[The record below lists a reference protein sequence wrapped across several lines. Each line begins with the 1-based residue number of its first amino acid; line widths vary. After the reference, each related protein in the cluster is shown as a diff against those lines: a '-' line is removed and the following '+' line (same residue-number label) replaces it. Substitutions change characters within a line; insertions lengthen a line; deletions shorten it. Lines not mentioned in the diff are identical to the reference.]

1 MWLTN
6 CVKEKGEKK
15 LMVDFK
21 QPKYYVNREISWL
34 AFNDRV
40 LEEARDTANPL
51 FERANFLAITQKNMD
66 EWFMVRVA
74 SLQQQVM
81 LGHDKVDAAGLTPK
95 QQLDDVS
102 AIAGQQI
109 RDQYQVLTRS
119 LLPALKREGLTL
131 LKPEQLSKTQ
141 HNFLKHFFEQEIL
154 PVLTPMAVD
163 STRPFPF
170 LANDTLNIGVRLKK
184 SGEKSEKYLAFLQ
197 VPETFTR
204 VIALPEEQQA
214 ILLEDVVQMFLA
226 ALFPGYTIK
235 ESMVFHILRDM
246 ELDVADD
253 EDTPNILQEVQSKLQ
268 ERERGRIIRV
278 ILSSTASKAF
288 TAKLVKLLHVD
299 EQRVYAVN
307 GPIDLTF
314 LNVWLKNNVNAQL
327 KFLPFKGFNN
337 PDLAPSR
344 IFESIRAK
352 DYLLHHPY
360 DSFQSVLSFIQTA
373 AQDDQ
378 VLAIK
383 MTLYRVSGKSPIIK
397 ALGLAAQRGKQVT
410 VLVEIKARFDEE
422 NNVHWARELEKQG
435 VHVVYGL
442 RGLKTHA
449 KVTLI
454 VRREEGD
461 IRRYIHLGTGNYND
475 VTANFYTDLGLLTS
489 DAELG
494 ADVAS
499 IFNIL
504 TGYSDPG
511 YFHQLHMSPDG
522 IREFIYE
529 QIDRE
534 IANAKASK
542 PAGIKMKFNSLSDE
556 RMVKHLYEAS
566 HAGVPIHLIVRGI
579 TILKVGISDVSE
591 TISVHSIVGRFL
603 EHSRIYSFENDGNPK
618 VYLSSADL
626 MTRNLDRRVELLF
639 PLKDDKLRDKVL
651 EIFETMWQDNVK
663 TRVLQADGQYEKKDR
678 RGVARLNAQETFI
691 EAAVRQTD
699 QELKQQKLT
708 EMTQRFEPLNNPFTN
723 ENEEEKS

>member
-1 MWLTN
+1 
-6 CVKEKGEKK
+6 
-15 LMVDFK
+15 MVDFK

-461 IRRYIHLGTGNYND
+461 IRRYVHLGTGNYND

-534 IANAKASK
+534 IANAKAGK

-566 HAGVPIHLIVRGI
+566 HTGVPIHLIVRGI

-691 EAAVRQTD
+691 EAAVRQTN

>member
-1 MWLTN
+1 
-6 CVKEKGEKK
+6 
-15 LMVDFK
+15 MVDFK

-566 HAGVPIHLIVRGI
+566 HAGVPIHFIVRGI

-663 TRVLQADGQYEKKDR
+663 TRVLQADGQYEKKHR

>member
-1 MWLTN
+1 
-6 CVKEKGEKK
+6 
-15 LMVDFK
+15 MVDFK

-529 QIDRE
+529 QINRE
-534 IANAKASK
+534 IANAKAGK

>member
-1 MWLTN
+1 
-6 CVKEKGEKK
+6 
-15 LMVDFK
+15 MVDFK

-534 IANAKASK
+534 IANAKAGK

-678 RGVARLNAQETFI
+678 RGCKIKCTRNLH
-691 EAAVRQTD
+691 
-699 QELKQQKLT
+699 
-708 EMTQRFEPLNNPFTN
+708 
-723 ENEEEKS
+723 

>member
-1 MWLTN
+1 
-6 CVKEKGEKK
+6 
-15 LMVDFK
+15 MVDFK

-534 IANAKASK
+534 IANAKAGK

-708 EMTQRFEPLNNPFTN
+708 EMTQRFEPLNNPFIN

>member
-1 MWLTN
+1 
-6 CVKEKGEKK
+6 
-15 LMVDFK
+15 MVDFK

-235 ESMVFHILRDM
+235 ESMVFYILRDM
-246 ELDVADD
+246 ELDIADD

-352 DYLLHHPY
+352 DSLLHHPY

-534 IANAKASK
+534 IANAKAGK

-663 TRVLQADGQYEKKDR
+663 TRVLQADGQYEKKNR

-723 ENEEEKS
+723 ENEEGKS

>member
-1 MWLTN
+1 
-6 CVKEKGEKK
+6 
-15 LMVDFK
+15 MVDFK

-352 DYLLHHPY
+352 NYLLHHPY

-442 RGLKTHA
+442 RGLKTHV

-529 QIDRE
+529 QINRE
-534 IANAKASK
+534 IANAKAGK

-579 TILKVGISDVSE
+579 TILKVGIFDVSE

>member
-1 MWLTN
+1 
-6 CVKEKGEKK
+6 
-15 LMVDFK
+15 MVDFK

-475 VTANFYTDLGLLTS
+475 VTANFYTDLGLFTS

-534 IANAKASK
+534 IANAKAGK

-723 ENEEEKS
+723 ENEEGKS

>member
-1 MWLTN
+1 
-6 CVKEKGEKK
+6 
-15 LMVDFK
+15 MVDFK

-214 ILLEDVVQMFLA
+214 ILLEDIVQMFLA

-529 QIDRE
+529 QINRE
-534 IANAKASK
+534 IANAKAGK

-579 TILKVGISDVSE
+579 TILKVGIFDVSE

>member
-1 MWLTN
+1 
-6 CVKEKGEKK
+6 
-15 LMVDFK
+15 
-21 QPKYYVNREISWL
+21 
-34 AFNDRV
+34 
-40 LEEARDTANPL
+40 
-51 FERANFLAITQKNMD
+51 
-66 EWFMVRVA
+66 MVRVA

-534 IANAKASK
+534 IANAKAGK

-691 EAAVRQTD
+691 EAAVRQAD

>member
-1 MWLTN
+1 
-6 CVKEKGEKK
+6 
-15 LMVDFK
+15 MVDFK

-534 IANAKASK
+534 IANAKAGK

-691 EAAVRQTD
+691 EAAVRQAD

>member
-1 MWLTN
+1 
-6 CVKEKGEKK
+6 
-15 LMVDFK
+15 MVDFK

-81 LGHDKVDAAGLTPK
+81 LGHDKVDAAGLTLK

-534 IANAKASK
+534 IANAKAGK
-542 PAGIKMKFNSLSDE
+542 QAGIKMKFNSLSDE

>member
-1 MWLTN
+1 
-6 CVKEKGEKK
+6 
-15 LMVDFK
+15 MVDFK

-534 IANAKASK
+534 IANAKAGK

>member
-1 MWLTN
+1 
-6 CVKEKGEKK
+6 
-15 LMVDFK
+15 MVDFK

-529 QIDRE
+529 QINRE
-534 IANAKASK
+534 IANVKAGK

-678 RGVARLNAQETFI
+678 RGVTRLNAQETFI

>member
-1 MWLTN
+1 M
-6 CVKEKGEKK
+6 
-15 LMVDFK
+15 
-21 QPKYYVNREISWL
+21 
-34 AFNDRV
+34 
-40 LEEARDTANPL
+40 
-51 FERANFLAITQKNMD
+51 
-66 EWFMVRVA
+66 
-74 SLQQQVM
+74 
-81 LGHDKVDAAGLTPK
+81 
-95 QQLDDVS
+95 
-102 AIAGQQI
+102 
-109 RDQYQVLTRS
+109 
-119 LLPALKREGLTL
+119 
-131 LKPEQLSKTQ
+131 
-141 HNFLKHFFEQEIL
+141 
-154 PVLTPMAVD
+154 
-163 STRPFPF
+163 
-170 LANDTLNIGVRLKK
+170 
-184 SGEKSEKYLAFLQ
+184 
-197 VPETFTR
+197 
-204 VIALPEEQQA
+204 
-214 ILLEDVVQMFLA
+214 
-226 ALFPGYTIK
+226 
-235 ESMVFHILRDM
+235 
-246 ELDVADD
+246 
-253 EDTPNILQEVQSKLQ
+253 
-268 ERERGRIIRV
+268 
-278 ILSSTASKAF
+278 
-288 TAKLVKLLHVD
+288 
-299 EQRVYAVN
+299 
-307 GPIDLTF
+307 
-314 LNVWLKNNVNAQL
+314 
-327 KFLPFKGFNN
+327 
-337 PDLAPSR
+337 
-344 IFESIRAK
+344 
-352 DYLLHHPY
+352 
-360 DSFQSVLSFIQTA
+360 
-373 AQDDQ
+373 
-378 VLAIK
+378 
-383 MTLYRVSGKSPIIK
+383 
-397 ALGLAAQRGKQVT
+397 GLAAQRGKQVT

-534 IANAKASK
+534 IANAKAGK

>member
-1 MWLTN
+1 
-6 CVKEKGEKK
+6 
-15 LMVDFK
+15 MVDFK

-534 IANAKASK
+534 IANAKAGK

-556 RMVKHLYEAS
+556 RMVKHLYEAN

>member
-1 MWLTN
+1 
-6 CVKEKGEKK
+6 
-15 LMVDFK
+15 MVDFK

-442 RGLKTHA
+442 RGLKTHV

-529 QIDRE
+529 QINRE
-534 IANAKASK
+534 IANAKAGK

>member
-1 MWLTN
+1 
-6 CVKEKGEKK
+6 
-15 LMVDFK
+15 MVDFK

-278 ILSSTASKAF
+278 VLSSTASKAF

-534 IANAKASK
+534 IANAKAGK

>member
-1 MWLTN
+1 
-6 CVKEKGEKK
+6 
-15 LMVDFK
+15 MVDFK

-534 IANAKASK
+534 IANAKAGK

-678 RGVARLNAQETFI
+678 RGGARLNAQETFI
-691 EAAVRQTD
+691 EAAVRQAD

>member
-1 MWLTN
+1 
-6 CVKEKGEKK
+6 
-15 LMVDFK
+15 MVDFK

-299 EQRVYAVN
+299 E
-307 GPIDLTF
+307 

-534 IANAKASK
+534 IANAKAGK

-663 TRVLQADGQYEKKDR
+663 TRVLHADGQYEKKDR

>member
-1 MWLTN
+1 
-6 CVKEKGEKK
+6 
-15 LMVDFK
+15 MVDFK

-235 ESMVFHILRDM
+235 ESMAFHILRDM

-534 IANAKASK
+534 IANAKAGK

>member
-1 MWLTN
+1 
-6 CVKEKGEKK
+6 
-15 LMVDFK
+15 MVDFK

-184 SGEKSEKYLAFLQ
+184 SGKKSEKYLAFLQ

-373 AQDDQ
+373 AQDNQ

-529 QIDRE
+529 QINRE
-534 IANAKASK
+534 IANVKAGK

>member
-1 MWLTN
+1 
-6 CVKEKGEKK
+6 
-15 LMVDFK
+15 MVDFK

-529 QIDRE
+529 QINRE
-534 IANAKASK
+534 IANAKAGK

-579 TILKVGISDVSE
+579 TILKVGIFDVSE

>member
-1 MWLTN
+1 
-6 CVKEKGEKK
+6 
-15 LMVDFK
+15 MVDFK

-373 AQDDQ
+373 AQNDQ

-534 IANAKASK
+534 IANAKAGK

-691 EAAVRQTD
+691 EAAVRQAD

>member
-1 MWLTN
+1 
-6 CVKEKGEKK
+6 
-15 LMVDFK
+15 MVDFK

-226 ALFPGYTIK
+226 ALFPGYPIK

-534 IANAKASK
+534 IANAKAGK

-691 EAAVRQTD
+691 EAAVRQAD